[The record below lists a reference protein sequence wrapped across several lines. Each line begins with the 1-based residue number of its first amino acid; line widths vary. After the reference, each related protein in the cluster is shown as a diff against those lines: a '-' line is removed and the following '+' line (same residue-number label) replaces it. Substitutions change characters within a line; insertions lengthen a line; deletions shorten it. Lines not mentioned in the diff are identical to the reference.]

1 MMINKRIKIA
11 VPKGRLFD
19 KSVSMLEKSGIKFES
34 RQERKLSLSS
44 INFPLSILI
53 VRSKDVI
60 TYVDYKACD
69 LGIVG
74 LDLIRE
80 YEPDLLNVADLKF
93 GKCRMVVAEPIDH
106 PTYWR
111 PIKRIATKFPHI
123 TESFFAKQG
132 SPVEI
137 ISLYGSI
144 ELAPLY
150 GLSDQI
156 VDIVDTGRTL
166 KENKLHVV
174 DEIFS
179 STAHLIAN
187 PILCKLN
194 HKLIDEI
201 AEHFVRF
208 L

>member
-1 MMINKRIKIA
+1 MTNKYIKIA

-19 KSVSMLEKSGIKFES
+19 ESVSLLEKSGIKFES
-34 RQERKLSLSS
+34 KKSRKLSLLST
-44 INFPLSILI
+44 NFPLSILI

-60 TYVDYKACD
+60 TYVEYKACD

-74 LDLIRE
+74 LDLLRE
-80 YEPDLLNVADLKF
+80 YEPDLINAADLKF
-93 GKCRMVVAEPIDH
+93 GKCRMIVAEPID
-106 PTYWR
+106 YSNFWR
-111 PIKRIATKFPHI
+111 PVKRIATKFPHI
-123 TESFFAKQG
+123 AESFFAKQG
-132 SPVEI
+132 YPVEI
-137 ISLYGSI
+137 INLYGSI

-166 KENKLHVV
+166 KENRLHIV

-187 PILCKLN
+187 PILYKLN

-201 AEHFVRF
+201 TEHFVKSS
-208 L
+208 